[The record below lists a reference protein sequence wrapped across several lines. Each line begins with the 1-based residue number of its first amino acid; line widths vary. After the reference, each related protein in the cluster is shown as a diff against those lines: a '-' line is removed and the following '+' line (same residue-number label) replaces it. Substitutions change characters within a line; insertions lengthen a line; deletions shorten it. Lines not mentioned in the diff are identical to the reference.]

1 SRYGHSLF
9 RRASLKG
16 STGGQQGV
24 NREGVN
30 RGLAT
35 AFPRAQKKEH
45 FQKEHFHR
53 VKVETQ
59 LFIRFS
65 AIFSSSTD
73 HTSPRLVQKGH
84 KGMGGWERFE
94 AT

>member
-1 SRYGHSLF
+1 GR
-9 RRASLKG
+9 G
-16 STGGQQGV
+16 STGGWPQLSL
-24 NREGVN
+24 EH
-30 RGLAT
+30 
-35 AFPRAQKKEH
+35 KKKNI
-45 FQKEHFHR
+45 FKKEHFHR